1 MKNLVALVFIILT
14 YISAPAFSSCKSDLK
29 KVAVLSKKAIAARNS
44 GDANK
49 ARFNYKRAARRL
61 SAMKYTCSKISLAEL
76 AKKER
81 YYRKLAASVSGAS
94 VSKAPPPKTTV
105 ETVRT
110 KSNTS
115 KVRSTKSR
123 STVTATKRCGAK
135 LPRARQLISQGNKA
149 RRRSRRNAY
158 YAAAR
163 ELLLKIKTRCSGMS
177 AATSANKLLVR
188 IGYGATEQTRK
199 VETRKKTN
207 RLRRIAT
214 DNMAPP
220 KSRRKSPRSRKVS
233 QKNSRHIA
241 GQHARRN
248 SCEVKK
254 LPHIYTAEQQAY
266 KALSNMQYVLA
277 ADRFIEAIQGYESNS
292 HKCPTN
298 KSKLAVLDRIDR
310 LTKILRKLKQE
321 HIHCA
326 KRLEAVR
333 DLSRTAYN
341 DENSGEFELAQEGYV
356 NTVKA
361 YETMPQVCASRAH
374 ARELNENRAK
384 RDLLACSHY
393 VDGIKEF
400 NKAFSAVSKAQNKRA
415 VSAYSKAST
424 SFSLAIKNCSYNS
437 ANRKILRKLKL
448 YSTHSIKRLSK

>member
-1 MKNLVALVFIILT
+1 VALVFIILT

-29 KVAVLSKKAIAARNS
+29 KVAAFSKKAVAARNK
-44 GDANK
+44 GDAGK
-49 ARFNYKRAARRL
+49 ARYNYKRAARKL
-61 SAMKYTCSKISLAEL
+61 SAMKYTCSNISLLEL

-81 YYRKLAASVSGAS
+81 HYRSLAASVSGSS
-94 VSKAPPPKTTV
+94 VSKASPPKVAV
-105 ETVRT
+105 EPIRT
-110 KSNTS
+110 KSKTNRA
-115 KVRSTKSR
+115 K
-123 STVTATKRCGAK
+123 STVKVVKRCGAK
-135 LPRARQLISQGNKA
+135 LPRARQLIAQGNKA
-149 RRRSRRNAY
+149 RRSRRNAY

-163 ELLLKIKTRCSGMS
+163 DILVKVKARCPRTSV
-177 AATSANKLLVR
+177 AARADKLLVR
-188 IGYGATEQTRK
+188 VRIVLRTRSTVPTSNEPPSKKKDRSRATATRK
-199 VETRKKTN
+199 STRSVSSRSKRYSRAATSKKSST
-207 RLRRIAT
+207 RT
-214 DNMAPP
+214 
-220 KSRRKSPRSRKVS
+220 
-233 QKNSRHIA
+233 SRHLV

-248 SCEVKK
+248 SCEVTK
-254 LPHIYTAEQQAY
+254 LTHIYTAEQQAY

-277 ADRFIEAIQGYESNS
+277 ADRFIEAIHGYESNS

-356 NTVKA
+356 STVKA

-374 ARELNENRAK
+374 SRELNENRAK

-393 VDGIKEF
+393 IEGIKEF
-400 NKAFSAVSKAQNKRA
+400 NKGFNAISKAQNKRA
-415 VSAYSKAST
+415 VTAYRKAFA
-424 SFSLAIKNCSYNS
+424 SFNLATKNCSYNLT
-437 ANRKILRKLKL
+437 NRKILRKLKL
-448 YSTHSIKRLSK
+448 YSTHSIKRLGKR